1 MAAARQE
8 LFVHLS
14 SLPELVDCAIFDHE
28 PHTLNKTPAVTVTA
42 AGFTPT
48 DWQLTVRIYVKG
60 DRGPQIA
67 QIELDDL
74 AGQVDRH
81 IRDGGGNG
89 TVFGPSQCTFG
100 WVEDIQC
107 HVAELQIVR
116 GREDYF

>member
-1 MAAARQE
+1 MAAAREE

-14 SLPELVDCAIFDHE
+14 SLAALTGCAISDYE
-28 PHTLNKTPAVTVTA
+28 PSTLNKLPAVTVTA

-48 DWQLTVRIYVKG
+48 EWQLTVRIYVKG
-60 DRGPQIA
+60 DRGPRRSQM
-67 QIELDDL
+67 ELDDL
-74 AGQVDRH
+74 AAQVDRH
-81 IRDGGGNG
+81 IRDAGSE

-107 HVAELQIVR
+107 HVAEMAVTR